1 MIYPYRCSDVLMIRY
16 DLMFKLCFSYSETNN
31 EEYEDDIL
39 ANLCV
44 FDFNVLQCY
53 SSQINLKNIMCTAIA
68 AFIRPFI
75 NVYTLHLKEPQIS
88 KIVHFTFK
96 RTLDL

>member
-53 SSQINLKNIMCTAIA
+53 SSQINLKILCTLQLLRSLDLLLMCTLYI
-68 AFIRPFI
+68 
-75 NVYTLHLKEPQIS
+75 
-88 KIVHFTFK
+88 
-96 RTLDL
+96 